1 MYWTMV
7 IFITDNSDIMELY
20 VDDREDKQRIELLKN
35 SFNTEIQVQRLDY
48 GDILIRYNDKD
59 ICIETKTMQDFIGS
73 CNDRRMQQ
81 EAINMREAYPLS
93 VIIIYDDGKWNKQ
106 YTKPQ
111 TLNEKYGNIVSLYWR
126 YMVPVIQCKNDKHFI
141 ACIKAIIRNG
151 GKIDEP
157 IERPI
162 IVPKESND
170 ALRIIMAIK
179 NGIGRKTAR
188 VLLDTFGTPGGVFKA
203 SDDDL
208 DNIPRLQKKSKSAIR
223 RLR

>member
-35 SFNTEIQVQRLDY
+35 SFNTEVQVQRLDY
-48 GDILIRYNDKD
+48 GDILIKYNDKD

-73 CNDRRMQQ
+73 CNGRHMQQ
-81 EAINMREAYPLS
+81 EAINMREVYPLS
-93 VIIIYDDGKWNKQ
+93 VIVIYDDGKWNKY

-126 YMVPVIQCKNDKHFI
+126 YMVPVIQCKNDAHFI

-170 ALRIIMAIK
+170 ALRIVMAIK

-188 VLLDTFGTPGGVFKA
+188 VLLDKFGTPGGVFRA

-208 DNIPRLQKKSKSAIR
+208 DDIPRLQKKSKSAIR